1 MISNEINEIFDQYII
16 KARKEKNRNRKIL
29 HISLI
34 ILTVA
39 VIFSLFGFARI
50 TSDSMEPTY
59 TEGQFII
66 FTKLNNEYEKNDIV
80 IIDYNG
86 QKILRRIVGV
96 SGDLVDIDNNLGE
109 LSINGIAEESNQ
121 LTVTDPVGI
130 KFPIYITKDQV
141 FVLCDKRNNTSDSR
155 RIGCINVEDIIGK
168 VIFSI

>member
-59 TEGQFII
+59 IEGQFII

-130 KFPIYITKDQV
+130 KFPIYIIKDQV
-141 FVLCDKRNNTSDSR
+141 FVLCDKRNNTTDSR